1 MLNNI
6 TYFLRRKKGQ
16 FRNLKRWL
24 PIIWNK
30 YDFDYGYTI
39 EIFKR
44 SLMDQAEF
52 LESDDANALNAKD
65 TAKKIREII
74 DLMNR
79 VYDEEFAL
87 EYQDELKKLYG
98 DNVLDFKFEPVG
110 GGLGSSYL
118 KYEYEGWDNV
128 EEIGKVHRKLLN
140 KSRHKQEKKHA
151 KLWQMI
157 EENIQSW
164 WD

>member
-1 MLNNI
+1 MLDKI
-6 TYFLRRKKGQ
+6 KYFLRRKKTQ
-16 FRNLKRWL
+16 FRNLKRWF

-44 SLMDQAEF
+44 SLTDQAEF
-52 LESDDANALNAKD
+52 LESDNAYSLDAKK

-74 DLMNR
+74 DLMNK

-87 EYQDELKKLYG
+87 EYHDELKKLYG
-98 DNVLDFKFEPVG
+98 DNVLDFRFEPVG
-110 GGLGSSYL
+110 DGSDSSYL
-118 KYEYEGWDNV
+118 KHEYEMWDNADEV
-128 EEIGKVHRKLLN
+128 DKVFRELLN

-151 KLWQMI
+151 ELWQMV
-157 EENIQSW
+157 EENIQSL